1 MRPDEE
7 AWLAAAA
14 GNDPQGLARLRARVA
29 AGEPAAYVAGFI
41 EYAGRRFQ
49 MDRRAFITDPESRPL
64 LDQVLAEGRALQD
77 GLSRPLRVLEF
88 GVGAGTL
95 AITLKLAEPDWDISG
110 LDVDLPALQLAQAN
124 ARQHGVALRL
134 LHSDYLSGWPAAEAP
149 PDLIF
154 GDPPWGDEGDVYPDG
169 RDARYYE
176 QMPAASAFPRSGG
189 RSGIH
194 DELIRRL
201 AASGWPSRLLLNY
214 GMLPE
219 DLIARS
225 AAPLREWQLL
235 QPLPGIRL
243 LRGRACGDPRA
254 GPVRTAAG

>member
-1 MRPDEE
+1 MRADEE
-7 AWLAAAA
+7 SWLVAAAA
-14 GNDPQGLARLRARVA
+14 DDPRRLAELRARVA
-29 AGEPAAYVAGFI
+29 SGEPTAYVAGFI
-41 EYAGRRFQ
+41 EYAGRRFA

-64 LDQVLAEGRALQD
+64 LDQAFAEGRRLQPT
-77 GLSRPLRVLEF
+77 LTRPLRVLEF

-95 AITLKLAEPDWDISG
+95 AITLKLAAPGWELWG
-110 LDVDLPALQLAQAN
+110 LDVDPPALELAREN
-124 ARQHGVALRL
+124 ALRHGVELNL
-134 LHSDYLSGWPAAEAP
+134 LHSDYLSGWPANETP

-154 GDPPWGDEGDVYPDG
+154 GDPPWGDAGDVYADG

-176 QMPAASAFPRSGG
+176 QMPRASAFPQQGG

-201 AASGWPSRLLLNY
+201 AASGWRSLLLLNY

-225 AAPLREWQLL
+225 AAPLRQWQIL
-235 QPLPGIRL
+235 QPRPGISL
-243 LRGRACGDPRA
+243 LRGRM
-254 GPVRTAAG
+254 